1 MKILVIS
8 SNLIGDTIL
17 STGVVDHFLKN
28 NPNAQF
34 TFIIGPTAGQIYQH
48 FPNLEKIILIKKEK
62 FNTHW
67 LTMYLHCWNI
77 KWDIIVDL
85 RSSFLS
91 FLLFHKKKYIFIKDK
106 KKHHLD
112 QLISFFKS
120 HDSDLNIYIRSKE
133 ESIVNNK
140 LNPQY
145 KYVVIFPGGN
155 WKPKIWPSSN
165 YNQLLKILLKKF
177 SNIKFITVGS
187 AKEENLYLNSIK
199 KNIPE
204 DKIINLMGVSL
215 TLTSAYMKKSHLFI
229 GNDSGLMHLSVA
241 SHLNTIGLFG
251 PTNDLIYGHRRKNC
265 FVIRTKEDYNY
276 FNRLTLEK
284 SKSYMTTIHPDQVV
298 DIITDN
304 NLL

>member
-1 MKILVIS
+1 MKILIIS

-17 STGVVDHFLKN
+17 STGVVDYFLKN

-34 TFIIGPTAGQIYQH
+34 TFIIGPTAGKIYQH

-67 LTMYLHCWNI
+67 LKIYLHSWNI

-85 RSSFLS
+85 RSSLLS
-91 FLLFHKKKYIFIKDK
+91 FLLFHKKKYIFKKDK
-106 KKHHLD
+106 NKHHLD
-112 QLISFFKS
+112 QLISFFRS
-120 HDSDLNIYIRSKE
+120 NDSDLNIYISGE
-133 ESIVNNK
+133 EEDIVKNK
-140 LNPQY
+140 LNPENI
-145 KYVVIFPGGN
+145 YVVIFPGGN
-155 WKPKIWPSSN
+155 WKPKIWPSNN
-165 YNQLLKILLKKF
+165 YNQLIKKLVKNF
-177 SNIKFITVGS
+177 SNMKFLIVGS
-187 AKEENLYLNSIK
+187 ADEEDLYLNPIK

-204 DKIINLMGVSL
+204 DKIINLMGISL

-251 PTNDLIYGHRRKNC
+251 PTNDNIYGHRRKNC
-265 FVIRTKEDYNY
+265 FVVRTKEDYSY
-276 FNRLTLEK
+276 FNRLTLDK
-284 SKSYMTTIHPDQVV
+284 NKSYMTSIHPDQVV
-298 DIITDN
+298 DIIANN

>member
-17 STGVVDHFLKN
+17 STGIVDHFLKN
-28 NPNAQF
+28 NPNSRF
-34 TFIIGPTAGQIYQH
+34 TFIIGPTAGQIYQN

-67 LTMYLHCWNI
+67 LKIYLHSWNI

-91 FLLFHKKKYIFIKDK
+91 YLLFHKKKYIFKKDK
-106 KKHHLD
+106 NKHHLD
-112 QLISFFKS
+112 QLISFFRS
-120 HDSDLNIYIRSKE
+120 NDSDLNIYINGE
-133 ESIVNNK
+133 EEDIVKNK
-140 LNPQY
+140 LNPENI
-145 KYVVIFPGGN
+145 YVVIFPGGN
-155 WKPKIWPSSN
+155 WKPKIWPSNN
-165 YNQLLKILLKKF
+165 YNQLIKKLVKNF
-177 SNIKFITVGS
+177 SNMKFLIVGS
-187 AKEENLYLNSIK
+187 ANEEDLYLNPIK

-204 DKIINLMGVSL
+204 DKIINLMGISL

-251 PTNDLIYGHRRKNC
+251 PTNDNIYGHRRKNC
-265 FVIRTKEDYNY
+265 FVIRTKEDYSY
-276 FNRLTLEK
+276 FNRLTLDK
-284 SKSYMTTIHPDQVV
+284 NKSYMTSIHPDQVV
-298 DIITDN
+298 DIIANN

>member
-28 NPNAQF
+28 NPNARF

-67 LTMYLHCWNI
+67 LKIYLHSWNI

-91 FLLFHKKKYIFIKDK
+91 FLLFHKKKYIFKKDK
-106 KKHHLD
+106 NKHHLD
-112 QLISFFKS
+112 QLISFFRS
-120 HDSDLNIYIRSKE
+120 NDSDLNIYTSRE
-133 ESIVNNK
+133 EEDIVKNK
-140 LNPQY
+140 LNPENIH
-145 KYVVIFPGGN
+145 VVIFPGGN
-155 WKPKIWPSSN
+155 WKPKIWPSNN
-165 YNQLLKILLKKF
+165 YNQLIKILVKNF
-177 SNIKFITVGS
+177 SNMKFLIVGS
-187 AKEENLYLNSIK
+187 ADEEDLYLSPIK

-204 DKIINLMGVSL
+204 DKIINLMGISL

-284 SKSYMTTIHPDQVV
+284 NKSHMTSIQADQVV
-298 DIITDN
+298 DIITNN

>member
-91 FLLFHKKKYIFIKDK
+91 FLLFHNKKYIFKKDK
-106 KKHHLD
+106 K
-112 QLISFFKS
+112 
-120 HDSDLNIYIRSKE
+120 
-133 ESIVNNK
+133 SI
-140 LNPQY
+140 
-145 KYVVIFPGGN
+145 I
-155 WKPKIWPSSN
+155 
-165 YNQLLKILLKKF
+165 
-177 SNIKFITVGS
+177 
-187 AKEENLYLNSIK
+187 
-199 KNIPE
+199 
-204 DKIINLMGVSL
+204 
-215 TLTSAYMKKSHLFI
+215 
-229 GNDSGLMHLSVA
+229 
-241 SHLNTIGLFG
+241 
-251 PTNDLIYGHRRKNC
+251 
-265 FVIRTKEDYNY
+265 
-276 FNRLTLEK
+276 
-284 SKSYMTTIHPDQVV
+284 
-298 DIITDN
+298 
-304 NLL
+304 

>member
-1 MKILVIS
+1 VKILVIS

-17 STGVVDHFLKN
+17 STGIVDHFLKN
-28 NPNAQF
+28 NPNSRF
-34 TFIIGPTAGQIYQH
+34 TFIIGPTAGQIYQN

-67 LTMYLHCWNI
+67 LKIYLHSWNI

-91 FLLFHKKKYIFIKDK
+91 YLLFHKKKYIFKKDK
-106 KKHHLD
+106 NKHHLD
-112 QLISFFKS
+112 QLISFFRS
-120 HDSDLNIYIRSKE
+120 NDSDLNIYINGE
-133 ESIVNNK
+133 EEDIVKNK
-140 LNPQY
+140 LNPGNI
-145 KYVVIFPGGN
+145 YVVIFPGGN
-155 WKPKIWPSSN
+155 WKPKIWPSNN
-165 YNQLLKILLKKF
+165 YNQLIKKLVKNF
-177 SNIKFITVGS
+177 SNMKFLIVGS
-187 AKEENLYLNSIK
+187 ADEEDLYLNPIK

-204 DKIINLMGVSL
+204 DKIINLMGISL

-251 PTNDLIYGHRRKNC
+251 PTNDNIYGHRRKNC
-265 FVIRTKEDYNY
+265 FVIRTKEDYSY
-276 FNRLTLEK
+276 FNRLTLDK
-284 SKSYMTTIHPDQVV
+284 NKSYMTSIHPDQVV
-298 DIITDN
+298 DIIANN

>member
-1 MKILVIS
+1 VKILIIS

-17 STGVVDHFLKN
+17 STGVVEHFLKN

-62 FNTHW
+62 FSTHW
-67 LTMYLHCWNI
+67 LKIYINSWNI

-91 FLLFHKKKYIFIKDK
+91 FILFHKKKYIFKKDK
-106 KKHHLD
+106 NKSHLE
-112 QLISFFKS
+112 QLTSFFRT
-120 HDSDLNIYIRSKE
+120 HDSDLNIYTSSE
-133 ESIVNNK
+133 EEIIVKNE
-140 LNPQY
+140 LNLEN

-165 YNQLLKILLKKF
+165 YNQLLKMLVKKF
-177 SNIKFITVGS
+177 SNIIFLIVGS
-187 AKEENLYLNSIK
+187 AKEENLYLNPIK

-204 DKIINLMGVSL
+204 EKIINLMGVSL

-251 PTNDLIYGHRRKNC
+251 PTNDHIYGHRRKNC

-276 FNRLTLEK
+276 FNKLTLEK
-284 SKSYMTTIHPDQVV
+284 NKSYMYSINPDQVV
-298 DIITDN
+298 DIITDK

>member
-1 MKILVIS
+1 VKILIIS

-28 NPNAQF
+28 NPKAQF

-67 LTMYLHCWNI
+67 LKMYLNSWKIN
-77 KWDIIVDL
+77 WDIIIDL

-91 FLLFHKKKYIFIKDK
+91 FLLFHKKKYIFRKNK
-106 KKHHLD
+106 NKQHLD
-112 QLISFFKS
+112 QLTSFFQS
-120 HDSDLNIYIRSKE
+120 HDSDLNIYTSRE
-133 ESIVNNK
+133 EEEIVKNK
-140 LNPQY
+140 LNAEN

-155 WKPKIWPSSN
+155 WQPKIWPSSN
-165 YNQLLKILLKKF
+165 YNQLLKLLVEKF
-177 SNIKFITVGS
+177 SNLRFLIVGS
-187 AKEENLYLNSIK
+187 AREEILYLNSIK

-204 DKIINLMGVSL
+204 EKIINLMGISL
-215 TLTSAYMKKSHLFI
+215 TLTSAYMKKSHLFV

-251 PTNDLIYGHRRKNC
+251 PTNDHIYGHRRKKC

-276 FNRLTLEK
+276 FNRLILEK
-284 SKSYMTTIHPDQVV
+284 NKSYMTSIYPDQVV

-304 NLL
+304 SLL

>member
-1 MKILVIS
+1 VKILVIS

-17 STGVVDHFLKN
+17 STGIVDHFLKN
-28 NPNAQF
+28 NPNSRF
-34 TFIIGPTAGQIYQH
+34 TFIIGPTAGQIYQN

-67 LTMYLHCWNI
+67 LKIYLHSWNI

-91 FLLFHKKKYIFIKDK
+91 FLLFHKKKYIFKKDK
-106 KKHHLD
+106 NKHHLD
-112 QLISFFKS
+112 QLISFFQS
-120 HDSDLNIYIRSKE
+120 NDSDLNVYISSE
-133 ESIVNNK
+133 EEDIVKNK
-140 LNPQY
+140 LNSEN

-155 WKPKIWPSSN
+155 WKPKVWLSSN

>member
-28 NPNAQF
+28 NPNARF

-67 LTMYLHCWNI
+67 LKIYLHSWNI

-91 FLLFHKKKYIFIKDK
+91 YLLFHKKKYIFKKDK
-106 KKHHLD
+106 NKHHLD
-112 QLISFFKS
+112 QLISFFRS
-120 HDSDLNIYIRSKE
+120 NDSDLNIYINGE
-133 ESIVNNK
+133 EEDIVKNK
-140 LNPQY
+140 LNPENI
-145 KYVVIFPGGN
+145 YVVIFPGGN
-155 WKPKIWPSSN
+155 WKPKIWPSNN
-165 YNQLLKILLKKF
+165 YNQLIKKLVKNF
-177 SNIKFITVGS
+177 SNMKFLIVGS
-187 AKEENLYLNSIK
+187 ADEEDLYLNPIK

-204 DKIINLMGVSL
+204 DKIINLMGISL

-251 PTNDLIYGHRRKNC
+251 PTNDNIYGHRRKNC
-265 FVIRTKEDYNY
+265 FVIRTKEDYSY
-276 FNRLTLEK
+276 FNRLTLDK
-284 SKSYMTTIHPDQVV
+284 NKSYMTSIHPDQVV
-298 DIITDN
+298 DIIAKH

>member
-17 STGVVDHFLKN
+17 STGIVDHFLKN
-28 NPNAQF
+28 NPDSRF
-34 TFIIGPTAGQIYQH
+34 TFIIGPTAGQIYQN

-67 LTMYLHCWNI
+67 LKIYLHSWNI

-91 FLLFHKKKYIFIKDK
+91 YLLFHKKKYIFKKDK
-106 KKHHLD
+106 NKHHLD
-112 QLISFFKS
+112 QLISFFRS
-120 HDSDLNIYIRSKE
+120 NDSDLNIYISGE
-133 ESIVNNK
+133 EEDIVKNK
-140 LNPQY
+140 LNPENI
-145 KYVVIFPGGN
+145 YVVIFPGGN
-155 WKPKIWPSSN
+155 WKPKIWPSNN
-165 YNQLLKILLKKF
+165 YNQLIKKLVNNF
-177 SNIKFITVGS
+177 SNMKFLIVGS
-187 AKEENLYLNSIK
+187 ADEEDLYLNPIK

-204 DKIINLMGVSL
+204 DKIINLMGISL

-251 PTNDLIYGHRRKNC
+251 PTNDNIYGHRRKNC
-265 FVIRTKEDYNY
+265 FVVRTKEDYSY
-276 FNRLTLEK
+276 FNRLTLDK
-284 SKSYMTTIHPDQVV
+284 NKSYMTSIHPDQVV
-298 DIITDN
+298 DIIANN